1 MEKFTVCDDLQN
13 GCNPF
18 RPVRGKRR
26 KWPAKLLRLPVLA
39 VLVPL
44 RLLVGLIAVA
54 FLWVFHLVPVL
65 ALRRVGDV
73 IFLRLL
79 LLALG
84 FWRVEGTLANPR
96 KLGIGTRRRYDHRF
110 LALSLLHFC
119 HCSCTLVRSDDSTV
133 ACWVYFGLAHE
144 Q

>member
-26 KWPAKLLRLPVLA
+26 KWPAKLLRLPLLA

-44 RLLVGLIAVA
+44 RLLLGLIAVV
-54 FLWVFHLVPVL
+54 FLWAFHLLPVL
-65 ALRRVGDV
+65 ALRRIGDK
-73 IFLRLL
+73 IFLRIL

-96 KLGIGTRRRYDHRF
+96 KLGIGTRRRYGH
-110 LALSLLHFC
+110 LLVGLLHFI
-119 HCSCTLVRSDDSTV
+119 
-133 ACWVYFGLAHE
+133 
-144 Q
+144 